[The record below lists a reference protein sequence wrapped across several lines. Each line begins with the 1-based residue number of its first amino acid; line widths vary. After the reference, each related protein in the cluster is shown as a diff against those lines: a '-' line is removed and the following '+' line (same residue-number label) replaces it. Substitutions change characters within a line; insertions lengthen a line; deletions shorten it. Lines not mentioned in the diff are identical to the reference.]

1 MKKTRGIGSVYRP
14 KYRNDSTGE
23 LQESA
28 VWWIRYSHHGVKH
41 RESSKSE
48 VRKDAS
54 DLLKLRIGQAGM
66 GKPVTAAIRRTA
78 LDDLAG
84 LVLRTTRTTS
94 SIRWRVRKT
103 PSIIY
108 GSSFAVTVSRM
119 TRGPPPRVQGMAPT
133 TARWSRCQAKK
144 LSPIRK
150 LHASAA
156 RWRRSTASSQPYDM
170 RLRWQRATR
179 PRWSRPCPISSC
191 RRSGT
196 GASVFLNGT
205 SSSPCVTICPTIYS
219 RS

>member
-14 KYRNDSTGE
+14 KYRNESTGE

-84 LVLRTTRTTS
+84 LVFADYADNDFDTLARQEDAFNHLREFF
-94 SIRWRVRKT
+94 
-103 PSIIY
+103 
-108 GSSFAVTVSRM
+108 G
-119 TRGPPPRVQGMAPT
+119 GD
-133 TARWSRCQAKK
+133 C
-144 LSPIRK
+144 L
-150 LHASAA
+150 
-156 RWRRSTASSQPYDM
+156 
-170 RLRWQRATR
+170 
-179 PRWSRPCPISSC
+179 
-191 RRSGT
+191 
-196 GASVFLNGT
+196 
-205 SSSPCVTICPTIYS
+205 
-219 RS
+219 